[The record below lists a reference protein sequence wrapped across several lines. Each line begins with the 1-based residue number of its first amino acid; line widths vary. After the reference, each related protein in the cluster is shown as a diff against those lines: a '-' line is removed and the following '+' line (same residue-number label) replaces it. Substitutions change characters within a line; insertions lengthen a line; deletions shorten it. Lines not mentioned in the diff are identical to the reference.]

1 MMSDV
6 NSLFQNAADDGELS
20 PEALSVLQVADVGA
34 QIQNALGVD
43 PDEFEASE
51 VILMTQMPDDSGS
64 IRFAGNTQV
73 MRDGHNL
80 VLESLSGTKQSDAVL
95 AMTRYLNGEVLFP
108 YSPLAQAV
116 RMDSSN
122 YDPNMGTPLYD
133 ETVVL
138 LGAVLAKAQE
148 FADNGIVAR
157 TITLIISDGAD
168 VHSRRNTPA
177 DVKKLVTD
185 MLRQENHIVAAMGID
200 DGGETDFRQV
210 FSEMGILDEWILTPG
225 NSPSEVRAAF
235 QTVSQSAVR
244 ASQGAASF
252 SQTAMGGFGS

>member
-1 MMSDV
+1 MSDV
-6 NSLFQNAADDGELS
+6 NSLFQSAADEGELS
-20 PEALSVLQVADVGA
+20 PEALGVLQVADVGA

-64 IRFAGNTQV
+64 IRFAGNSQV

-80 VLESLSGTKQSDAVL
+80 VLESLGGTKQADAVL
-95 AMTRYLNGEVLFP
+95 AMCRYLNGHVLYP

-116 RMDSSN
+116 RMDSNN
-122 YDPNMGTPLYD
+122 YDPNHGTPLYD

-157 TITLIISDGAD
+157 TVTLIISDGAD
-168 VHSRRNTPA
+168 VHSRRNTPT
-177 DVKKLVTD
+177 DVAKLVKD
-185 MLRQENHIVAAMGID
+185 MLKQENHIVAAMGID
-200 DGGETDFRQV
+200 DGDTDFRQV

-225 NSPSEVRAAF
+225 NSESEIRAAF

-244 ASQGAASF
+244 ASQGGASF

>member
-20 PEALSVLQVADVGA
+20 PEALGVLQVADVGA

-51 VILMTQMPDDSGS
+51 VILVTQMPDDSGS
-64 IRFAGNTQV
+64 IRFVTGNAQAV
-73 MRDGHNL
+73 RDGHNL
-80 VLESLSGTKQSDAVL
+80 VLTSLGDTKQSDSVL
-95 AMTRYLNGEVLFP
+95 AMCRYLNGHVLYP
-108 YSPLAQAV
+108 YSPLTQAV
-116 RMDSSN
+116 HMDSAN
-122 YDPNMGTPLYD
+122 YNPNQGTPLYD

-138 LGAVLAKAQE
+138 LGAVLAKSQE

-157 TITLIISDGAD
+157 TVTLITSDGAD
-168 VHSRRNTPA
+168 EHSRRHTPA
-177 DVKKLVTD
+177 DVAKLVHS
-185 MLRQENHIVAAMGID
+185 MLRQENHIVAAMGIA
-200 DGGETDFRQV
+200 DGYTDFRQV
-210 FSEMGILDEWILTPG
+210 FGEMGIPDEWILTPG
-225 NSPSEVRAAF
+225 NSPSEIRAAF